1 MIVARFEERAEEK
14 VTKYG
19 TTGTTIRWLINK
31 DNGARTFAMRRIV
44 IQPKGKIPLHTHPE
58 EHEIYVLSGEGAV
71 LKEKGEI
78 PFQQDMFIYVSPNE
92 THGFRNRGTKPLV
105 ILCMIPL
112 LG

>member
-1 MIVARFEERAEEK
+1 MIVSRFEERSEEK

-44 IQPKGKIPLHTHPE
+44 IQPKGRIPLHTHPE
-58 EHEIYVLSGEGAV
+58 DHEIYVLSGEGAV
-71 LKEKGEI
+71 LKEEGEI
-78 PFQQDMFIYVSPNE
+78 PFQQDMFIYVPPNE
-92 THGFRNRGTKPLV
+92 RHGFQNTGTEPLV